1 MNNKMTEIIRIENI
15 NNYIQEIID
24 GTLILTPKKVYLTEN
39 EINNI
44 NIKKSKIQECLIKN
58 NNVTIST
65 KTNYRSILNDIWK
78 SMPTQK
84 ILQHTTFNVKLTN
97 ENGEKGYT
105 WNSDINMSFQGKDSN
120 GTMKEIINM
129 VKLNNYT
136 LSICIKLETER
147 IIHYKI

>member
-1 MNNKMTEIIRIENI
+1 MTETIRIQNI

-24 GTLILTPKKVYLTEN
+24 GTLILTPKKEYITDN

-44 NIKKSKIQECLIKN
+44 NIKKSKIQECLISNKN
-58 NNVTIST
+58 VIIST
-65 KTNYRSILNDIWK
+65 NTYYRSILNDIWK

-105 WNSDINMSFQGKDSN
+105 WNSDINMSVQNKDAN
-120 GTMKEIINM
+120 FTFKEIVNM
-129 VKLNNYT
+129 VKVNNYT
-136 LSICIKLETER
+136 LCICIKLETER
-147 IIHYKI
+147 IIHFKIE